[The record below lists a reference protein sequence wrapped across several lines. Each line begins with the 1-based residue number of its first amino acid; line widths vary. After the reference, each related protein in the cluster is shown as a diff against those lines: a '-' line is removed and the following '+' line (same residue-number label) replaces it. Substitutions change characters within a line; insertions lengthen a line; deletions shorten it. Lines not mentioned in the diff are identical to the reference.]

1 MNQKKLW
8 KKIWKRDDRFTS
20 NKFAKRSFSEI
31 KNKPFKTLLDV
42 GCGVGVDSIFFA
54 QNRLKVTAV
63 DFSETGIEKLKQTIT
78 RKKIKNLT
86 PMLKDI
92 SKLKFKPNSFDVI
105 YAHLS
110 LHYFDDKTTAK
121 IFNNLYKLLRPK
133 GLFFI
138 KCKST
143 DDRLYGKGKKIA
155 KDIYVR
161 NDHIRHFF
169 SKEYMAEKLQ
179 KFKVL
184 KIKKTSST
192 YHTYRSFFIEAL
204 ATK

>member
-1 MNQKKLW
+1 MDQKKLW
-8 KKIWKRDDRFTS
+8 KQIWNRDDRLTP
-20 NKFAKRSFSEI
+20 NRFAKRSFSEI
-31 KNKPFKTLLDV
+31 KNKSFKTLLDV

-54 QNRLKVTAV
+54 QNGLKVTAV
-63 DFSETGIEKLKQTIT
+63 DFSESGIEKLKQTIT

-86 PMLKDI
+86 PELGDI
-92 SKLKFKPNSFDVI
+92 SNLRFSPKSFDVI

-110 LHYFDDKTTAK
+110 LHYFDDKTTTK
-121 IFNNLYKLLRPK
+121 IFNDLYKFLRPK

-155 KDIYVR
+155 KDIYDR
-161 NDHIRHFF
+161 DGHIRHFF

-184 KIKKTSST
+184 KIRKTSST
-192 YHTYRSFFIEAL
+192 YHTYRSSFIEAL